1 MKKVKNLIIFSLG
14 FVLFFFL
21 VGIQLFNVRAFVVA
35 SDSMAPVIRKHA
47 LVYAKKVNKENVDIG
62 DVIVI
67 KTGKTP
73 VLHRVIEIN
82 ETTVTTNGDNNDN
95 PDKPVNWEF
104 VQGKMIYQ
112 IPLLGIFIM
121 SVYPWIILALFVAI
135 YYVTKRLIKELR
147 KN

>member
-1 MKKVKNLIIFSLG
+1 
-14 FVLFFFL
+14 
-21 VGIQLFNVRAFVVA
+21 
-35 SDSMAPVIRKHA
+35 
-47 LVYAKKVNKENVDIG
+47 
-62 DVIVI
+62 VI

-82 ETTVTTNGDNNDN
+82 ETTVTTKGDNNDN

-104 VQGKMIYQ
+104 VQGKIIYQ